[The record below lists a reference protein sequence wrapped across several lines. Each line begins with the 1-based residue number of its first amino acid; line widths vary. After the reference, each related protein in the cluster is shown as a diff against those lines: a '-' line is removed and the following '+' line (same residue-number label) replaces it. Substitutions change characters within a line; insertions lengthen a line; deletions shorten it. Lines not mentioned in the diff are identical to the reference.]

1 MRLEQRG
8 RVRLLY
14 LAFNLKEEEAR
25 ECSEAA

>member
-14 LAFNLKEEEAR
+14 LAFNSQEEEAR
-25 ECSEAA
+25 ECSEDA